1 MKSDNYKENDI
12 RIIPNKWDILNFLD
26 CLSSDKF
33 EEKEHL
39 QQNKYPIK
47 GKYPIV
53 DQGAALIAGF
63 TNNEEL
69 VHNEGLPVVIFGDHT
84 RIFKYVDF
92 PFVLGA
98 DGTKVL
104 KPKEDRMDGKF
115 FYFCLLQLDLP
126 SKGYSRHFKYLKEK
140 QIICPP
146 LSEQRTIAAILSK
159 IQHAIET
166 QEKIVERAKELKKS
180 LMEKLFTEGLHGEE
194 LKETEI
200 GIIPKSWEVKKLVDI
215 ATLQRGKDL
224 PAQNWVKGLFPII
237 GSNGTIGYH
246 SVYFLDGAGVVTGR
260 SGSIGKLSY
269 VEGKYWAHNTALYVK
284 DFHGNQPK
292 FVYYLLH
299 RLDFQKYV
307 TGVSVPTLNR
317 NFIHPALLP
326 LPSFVEQ
333 KEIVS
338 VLDKVALKIS
348 ISETKRN
355 TMKTLFKS
363 MLHKLITGTIR
374 VNNIEL
380 QGIQQ

>member
-1 MKSDNYKENDI
+1 LNNNNYKENDI
-12 RIIPNKWDILNFLD
+12 GKIPNEWENLNFLD
-26 CLSSDKF
+26 CLSPDKF

-47 GKYPIV
+47 GKYPII

-63 TNNEEL
+63 TNNEDL

-104 KPKEDRMDGKF
+104 KPKENRIDGKF
-115 FYFCLLQLDLP
+115 FYFCLLNLDLP

-146 LSEQRTIAAILSK
+146 LSEQRTIAAILFN
-159 IQHAIET
+159 IQQAIEV
-166 QEKIVERAKELKKS
+166 QEKIIERAKELKKS
-180 LMEKLFTEGLHGEE
+180 LIAKLFTEGLHGEE

-200 GIIPKSWEVKKLVDI
+200 GWMPNSWEVKKLIDI

-224 PAQNWVKGLFPII
+224 PAQNWKKGSYPIV
-237 GSNGTIGYH
+237 GSNGIIGYH
-246 SVYFLDGAGVVTGR
+246 NEYFLDGAGVVTGR

-269 VEGKYWAHNTALYVK
+269 IEGKYWAHNTTLYVK
-284 DFHGNQPK
+284 DFHSNYPK
-292 FVYYLLH
+292 CIYYLLH
-299 RLDFQKYV
+299 RLDFRKYV

-326 LPSFVEQ
+326 LPSFEEQ

-348 ISETKRN
+348 NSETKRN
-355 TMKTLFKS
+355 TMKNLFKT
-363 MLHKLITGTIR
+363 MLHQLMTGTIR
-374 VNNIEL
+374 LNNIEL
-380 QGIQQ
+380 TAP